1 MVATGQRIEA
11 GQVIADGAAT
21 QDRELALGRNVL
33 VTFMPLFT
41 SIHIE
46 TFEVEARETKMGK
59 EEITREIPI
68 NSDEEDDKSEPK
80 LVPEEFVHQLDDE
93 GIICIGT
100 KVKPGMILV
109 GKVTPKG
116 VCDLGQEESYCALFL
131 GRRSV
136 SSRSLHLCQTRSK
149 GKGNRC

>member
-1 MVATGQRIEA
+1 MISKRLI
-11 GQVIADGAAT
+11 
-21 QDRELALGRNVL
+21 QDD
-33 VTFMPLFT
+33 LFT

-46 TFEVEARETKMGK
+46 EFEVEARETKMGK

-80 LVPEEFVHQLDDE
+80 LIPEEFVHHLDDE
-93 GIICIGT
+93 GTICIGT

-116 VCDLGQEESYCALFL
+116 ECDWEPEESCRALFL
-131 GRRSV
+131 GRRWV
-136 SSRSLHLCQTRSK
+136 SSSMPPPMPNQE
-149 GKGNRC
+149 